1 MRCVRS
7 VKISKWLCGIKLIG
21 NKLFYSDSRI
31 NVMELDH
38 FEVTKNEKIMAIYQ
52 FYDEREENIWIIT
65 RKDARKIDFR

>member
-1 MRCVRS
+1 MRCVQS

-38 FEVTKNEKIMAIYQ
+38 FEVPKNEKIIAIHQ

-65 RKDARKIDFR
+65 RKDARKIDLR

>member
-1 MRCVRS
+1 MRCVQS

-38 FEVTKNEKIMAIYQ
+38 FEVPKNEKIMAIYQ

-65 RKDARKIDFR
+65 RKDARKIDLR